1 MMLTNYICEKLNI
14 NMTDK
19 EKNKIIDKAQEEP
32 VLMPDGGHCCLKM
45 TDNCYGCGCYS
56 TGNYKRCKE
65 RIKSYFSKL
74 EE

>member
-56 TGNYKRCKE
+56 TGNYKRCQE